1 MLAVAAVVLG
11 ITLAAQVVL
20 AAAVL
25 VLVEANLTHPQVLPI
40 QAAAVAVVD
49 LLATMVLG
57 MVVLGV
63 LALLLFD
70 TLSLKGK

>member
-1 MLAVAAVVLG
+1 
-11 ITLAAQVVL
+11 
-20 AAAVL
+20 
-25 VLVEANLTHPQVLPI
+25 
-40 QAAAVAVVD
+40 VAVVD